1 MNLLLRFISSFQNAI
16 LLKKNYFY
24 TPTSSL
30 IKKILK
36 IFLYQGYLYGFSLIK
51 KNTILK
57 IYLKYIENQSLI
69 KKIQMLSSLA
79 KKRMYVHNFFFSNTK
94 RIQYLNYYVITT
106 DKGLFLTHDFIF
118 LKKKIGG
125 ELLIKFNLIS

>member
-1 MNLLLRFISSFQNAI
+1 MNLLLRFTSSFQSAI

-36 IFLYQGYLYGFSLIK
+36 LFISQGYIYGFSLIE

-57 IYLKYIENQSLI
+57 IYLKYIENKSLI
-69 KKIQMLSSLA
+69 TKIQLLSTMA
-79 KKRMYVHNFFFSNTK
+79 KKRFYVHNFFFFNK
-94 RIQYLNYYVITT
+94 
-106 DKGLFLTHDFIF
+106 KFLPH
-118 LKKKIGG
+118 
-125 ELLIKFNLIS
+125 

>member
-1 MNLLLRFISSFQNAI
+1 MNLLLRFTSSFQSAI

-36 IFLYQGYLYGFSLIK
+36 LFISQGYIYGFSLIE

-57 IYLKYIENQSLI
+57 IYLKYIENKSLI
-69 KKIQMLSSLA
+69 TKIQLLSTMA
-79 KKRMYVHNFFFSNTK
+79 KKRFYVHNFFFFNK
-94 RIQYLNYYVITT
+94 KFLPHWNYYIITT
-106 DKGLFLTHDFIF
+106 NKGLFFSHDSSF

-125 ELLIKFNLIS
+125 ELLIKIKLIT